1 MTKTVARAKIASLRI
16 FSAVSDPIRASPLI
30 KLRRGSRCENGITH
44 FTLPCR
50 GRVAHR
56 RCAEWGRAILRRGS
70 VCPYPR
76 ASLANLPC
84 RGRWEE
90 VPLRAAASPAG
101 EAEKP
106 MVNRALTSAL
116 HAMQAL
122 LRVAPL

>member
-44 FTLPCR
+44 FTLPCT

-76 ASLANLPC
+76 ASLANLP
-84 RGRWEE
+84 
-90 VPLRAAASPAG
+90 PAG
-101 EAEKP
+101 GGGRKCRCA
-106 MVNRALTSAL
+106 R
-116 HAMQAL
+116 
-122 LRVAPL
+122 RAPLQGGGKADG